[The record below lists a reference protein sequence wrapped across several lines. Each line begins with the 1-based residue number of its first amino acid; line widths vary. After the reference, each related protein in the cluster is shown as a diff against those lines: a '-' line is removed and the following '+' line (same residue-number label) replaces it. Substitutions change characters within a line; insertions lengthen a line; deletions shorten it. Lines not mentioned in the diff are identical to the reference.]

1 MSDERTARAT
11 LTAVAEPGDD
21 FLNRMIDHCGPE
33 GALEAVRTTRLP
45 QGVSATPQEVRR
57 LDNWRIRL
65 IAAEPDQDMAVC
77 ARFRGRLIC
86 PGDPEWPTTL
96 DDLGARRPYALWLRG
111 PGDLRYSCLRSVA
124 IVGSR
129 AASPYGLRAAAD
141 FAAELADGGWTVV
154 SGGALG
160 IDAAA
165 HRGSLAADGPTVA
178 VLANGV
184 DVPYPASN
192 EGLFAE
198 MARRSLL
205 VSESPPGTHPHRLR
219 FLVRNRVIAALS
231 RGTVIVEAEA
241 RSGALNTAS
250 WAARLGRVVMAVP
263 GPISSRS
270 SVGCHRLLREEG
282 ATLVT
287 RPEEI
292 VEAVGRIGADLAP
305 PPATPV
311 LPRDRLEPVTR
322 SVLEAFPARGTA
334 GPAQLAVKAGVDLN
348 TVNAKLGLL
357 AAGGFIERT
366 SSGWRL
372 TKSGRSNSPP
382 ATQSADPPDL
392 PQAGN
397 DHPLEPR

>member
-11 LTAVAEPGDD
+11 LTAVAEPGDT
-21 FLNRMIDHCGPE
+21 FLNRIIDHSGAE
-33 GALEAVRTTRLP
+33 RALESIRTGSLPDGVIADTKEVKRLG
-45 QGVSATPQEVRR
+45 Q
-57 LDNWRIRL
+57 WRIRL
-65 IAAEPDQDMAVC
+65 IAAEPDQDLAVC
-77 ARFRGRLIC
+77 AGFRGRLIC

-96 DDLGARRPYALWLRG
+96 DDLGDGRPYALWLRG
-111 PGDLRYSCLRSVA
+111 PGDLRYGCLRSVA
-124 IVGSR
+124 VVGSR

-141 FAAELADGGWTVV
+141 FASELADRGWTVI

-165 HRGSLAADGPTVA
+165 HRGALAADGSTVA

-198 MARRSLL
+198 MARRCLL

-231 RGTVIVEAEA
+231 RGTVLIEAEA
-241 RSGALNTAS
+241 RSGALNTAG
-250 WAARLGRVVMAVP
+250 WAAKLGRIVMAMP
-263 GPISSRS
+263 GPVTSRT

-282 ATLVT
+282 TTLVT
-287 RPEEI
+287 RTEEI
-292 VEAVGRIGADLAP
+292 IEAVGSIGTDLAP
-305 PPATPV
+305 PPHTPV

-322 SVLEAFPARGTA
+322 SVLEAFPARGAT
-334 GPAQLAVKAGVDLN
+334 GPAQLAVKAGVDLT

-357 AAGGFIERT
+357 AAAGFIERV
-366 SSGWRL
+366 SAGWRL
-372 TKSGRSNSPP
+372 TKSAKTPK
-382 ATQSADPPDL
+382 
-392 PQAGN
+392 
-397 DHPLEPR
+397 

>member
-11 LTAVAEPGDD
+11 LTAVAEPGDT
-21 FLNRMIDHCGPE
+21 FLNRIIDHSGAE
-33 GALEAVRTTRLP
+33 RALESIRTGTLPDGVIADAKEVKRLG
-45 QGVSATPQEVRR
+45 Q
-57 LDNWRIRL
+57 WRIRL
-65 IAAEPDQDMAVC
+65 IAAEPDQDLAVC
-77 ARFRGRLIC
+77 AGFRGRLIC

-96 DDLGARRPYALWLRG
+96 DDLGDGRPYALWLRG
-111 PGDLRYSCLRSVA
+111 PGDLRYGCLRSVA
-124 IVGSR
+124 VVGSR

-141 FAAELADGGWTVV
+141 FASELADRGWTVI

-165 HRGSLAADGPTVA
+165 HRGALAADGSTVA

-198 MARRSLL
+198 MARRCLL

-231 RGTVIVEAEA
+231 RGTVLIEAEA
-241 RSGALNTAS
+241 RSGALNTAG
-250 WAARLGRVVMAVP
+250 WAAKLGRVVMAMP
-263 GPISSRS
+263 GPVTSRT

-282 ATLVT
+282 TTLVT
-287 RPEEI
+287 RTEEI
-292 VEAVGRIGADLAP
+292 IEAVGSIGTDLAP
-305 PPATPV
+305 PPHTPV

-322 SVLEAFPARGTA
+322 SVLEAFPARGAT
-334 GPAQLAVKAGVDLN
+334 GPAQLAVKAGVDLT

-357 AAGGFIERT
+357 AAAGFIERV
-366 SSGWRL
+366 SAGWRL
-372 TKSGRSNSPP
+372 TKSAKTPKIPTNTPAPP
-382 ATQSADPPDL
+382 PQPP
-392 PQAGN
+392 
-397 DHPLEPR
+397 

>member
-11 LTAVAEPGDD
+11 LTAVAEPGDT
-21 FLNRMIDHCGPE
+21 FLNRLIDHSGSE
-33 GALEAVRTTRLP
+33 RALESIRTGRLP
-45 QGVSATPQEVRR
+45 GGVSADAKEIQR
-57 LDNWRIRL
+57 LDHWRIRL

-96 DDLGARRPYALWLRG
+96 DDLGDGRPYALWLRG
-111 PGDLRYSCLRSVA
+111 HGDLRYGCLRSVA

-129 AASPYGLRAAAD
+129 AASPYGMRAAAD
-141 FAAELADGGWTVV
+141 FASDLADEGWTVI

-165 HRGSLAADGPTVA
+165 HRGALAADGPTVA

-241 RSGALNTAS
+241 RSGALNTAG
-250 WAARLGRVVMAVP
+250 WASRLGRVVMAVP
-263 GPISSRS
+263 GPITSRS
-270 SVGCHRLLREEG
+270 SVGAHRLLREEG
-282 ATLVT
+282 TTLVT
-287 RPEEI
+287 RSEEI
-292 VEAVGRIGADLAP
+292 IEAVGSIGTDLAP
-305 PPATPV
+305 PPHTPV
-311 LPRDRLEPVTR
+311 LPRDRLDPVTR
-322 SVLEAFPARGTA
+322 SVLEAFPARGAT
-334 GPAQLAVKAGVDLN
+334 GPAQLAVKAGVDM
-348 TVNAKLGLL
+348 TTINAKLGLL
-357 AAGGFIERT
+357 AAAGFVDRT
-366 SSGWRL
+366 PAGWRL
-372 TKSGRSNSPP
+372 TRSAKSPTGP
-382 ATQSADPPDL
+382 T
-392 PQAGN
+392 
-397 DHPLEPR
+397 

>member
-11 LTAVAEPGDD
+11 LTAVAEPGDA

-33 GALEAVRTTRLP
+33 ESLEAIRTTRVP
-45 QGVSATPQEVRR
+45 PGVPTTPQEARR
-57 LDNWRIRL
+57 LDTWRIRL

-86 PGDPEWPTTL
+86 PGEPEWPTTL
-96 DDLGARRPYALWLRG
+96 DDLGTGRPYALWLRG
-111 PGDLRYSCLRSVA
+111 PGDLRNSCLRSVA

-141 FAAELADGGWTVV
+141 FASELADRGWTVV

-198 MARRSLL
+198 MARRALL

-263 GPISSRS
+263 GPITSRS

-282 ATLVT
+282 TTLVT

-292 VEAVGRIGADLAP
+292 IEAVGRIGADLAP

-322 SVLEAFPARGTA
+322 SVLEAFPARGTT

-366 SSGWRL
+366 PSGWRL
-372 TKSGRSNSPP
+372 TKSGKSNSPP
-382 ATQSADPPDL
+382 EPPPPARPD
-392 PQAGN
+392 AGN
-397 DHPLEPR
+397 APSQEP

>member
-11 LTAVAEPGDD
+11 LTAVAEPGDT
-21 FLNRMIDHCGPE
+21 FLNRIIDHSGPE
-33 GALEAVRTTRLP
+33 RALESIRTGGLP
-45 QGVSATPQEVRR
+45 GGLSADAKEIRR
-57 LDNWRIRL
+57 LGHWRIRL

-77 ARFRGRLIC
+77 ARFNGRLIC

-96 DDLGARRPYALWLRG
+96 DDLGGGRPYALWLRG
-111 PGDLRYSCLRSVA
+111 PGDLRYGCLRSVA

-129 AASPYGLRAAAD
+129 AASPYGLRAAAG
-141 FAAELADGGWTVV
+141 FASDLADEGWTVL

-165 HRGSLAADGPTVA
+165 HRGALAADGSTVA

-198 MARRSLL
+198 MAHRSLL

-231 RGTVIVEAEA
+231 RGTLIVEAEA
-241 RSGALNTAS
+241 RSGALNTAG

-263 GPISSRS
+263 GPITSRS
-270 SVGCHRLLREEG
+270 SVGSHRLLREEG
-282 ATLVT
+282 TTLIT
-287 RPEEI
+287 RTEEI
-292 VEAVGRIGADLAP
+292 IEAVGRIGADLAP
-305 PPATPV
+305 PPHTPV

-322 SVLEAFPARGTA
+322 SVLEAFPSRGAT
-334 GPAQLAVKAGVDLN
+334 GPAQLAVKAGVDL
-348 TVNAKLGLL
+348 TAVNAKLGLL
-357 AAGGFIERT
+357 AAAGFVERAPA
-366 SSGWRL
+366 GWRL
-372 TKSGRSNSPP
+372 TKS
-382 ATQSADPPDL
+382 AKA
-392 PQAGN
+392 
-397 DHPLEPR
+397 PREKPSGYTE

>member
-11 LTAVAEPGDD
+11 LTAVAEPGDA
-21 FLNRMIDHCGPE
+21 FLNRIIDHVGPE
-33 GALEAVRTTRLP
+33 RTLESIRTGRLP
-45 QGVSATPQEVRR
+45 EGVPADLKETRR
-57 LDNWRIRL
+57 LEHWRIRL

-77 ARFRGRLIC
+77 AQFRGRLVC

-96 DDLGARRPYALWLRG
+96 DDLGSGRPYALWLRG

-129 AASPYGLRAAAD
+129 AASPYGTRAAAD
-141 FAAELADGGWTVV
+141 FASELTDAGWTVI

-165 HRGSLAADGPTVA
+165 HRGALAADGPTVA

-184 DVPYPASN
+184 DIPYPASN

-198 MARRSLL
+198 MARRSVL

-231 RGTVIVEAEA
+231 RGTVVVEAEA

-250 WAARLGRVVMAVP
+250 WAAKLGRMVMAVP
-263 GPISSRS
+263 GPITSRS
-270 SVGCHRLLREEG
+270 SVGCHRLLREDG
-282 ATLVT
+282 ATLIT
-287 RPEEI
+287 RTEEI
-292 VEAVGRIGADLAP
+292 IETVGRLGTDLAP
-305 PPATPV
+305 PPHSPV

-322 SVLEAFPARGTA
+322 AVLEAFPARGPA
-334 GPAQLAVKAGVDLN
+334 GPAQLAVKAGVDLG
-348 TVNAKLGLL
+348 TINAKLGLL
-357 AAGGFIERT
+357 AAAGFVERA

-372 TKSGRSNSPP
+372 TKAGKSSQGPAVADSPP
-382 ATQSADPPDL
+382 TTTSQP
-392 PQAGN
+392 
-397 DHPLEPR
+397 EPK